1 MKRIE
6 VLEIVNAAM
15 KANIVNSEF
24 EVDVEISR
32 DIFDGQVRCDVTIW
46 SRYEE
51 STPRKIIESL
61 SSISDIEEEGKTRT
75 ANAEDLMNLIK
86 KYTNISERRRN
97 DE

>member
-15 KANIVNSEF
+15 KANMEISEF
-24 EVDVEISR
+24 EVEVEISR
-32 DIFDGQVRCDVTIW
+32 DIFDEKIKCDVTIW
-46 SRYEE
+46 NRYKKD
-51 STPRKIIESL
+51 TQRKIIESL
-61 SSISDIEEEGKTRT
+61 SSISEIEEEGETRT

-86 KYTNISERRRN
+86 KYTNISERSGN